1 MGILKEPE
9 AVSSKAAVQK
19 RVRSRE
25 IVTAIVFVRVCAE
38 LFADALYR
46 PTAFGQTNGCRSCRW
61 TRALSF
67 SRSPRTSADPGVGI
81 AKLRKRK
88 AGCDSQIENAEKCVT
103 KFESCGGFELPGR
116 KCSARRKPRI
126 TARYY
131 LERWVAPK
139 SAALSGWATGTDP
152 RRKDEKLH
160 FASPNVAENI
170 GSWSGISTPMVL
182 QWLPR
187 SGRTG
192 RMSTSPRASGQV
204 V

>member
-1 MGILKEPE
+1 MGLSTIVLPSASDSVPSDPIADMLSHLRCCGTIDSSYGNSEGAE

-46 PTAFGQTNGCRSCRW
+46 PTAFGQTNGCRSCRL

-88 AGCDSQIENAEKCVT
+88 AGCDSQIENAEKCFT

-116 KCSARRKPRI
+116 KCSARSKPRI

-131 LERWVAPK
+131 LE
-139 SAALSGWATGTDP
+139 SGLLRSQQLYPVELQAQI
-152 RRKDEKLH
+152 RDEKTRNCI
-160 FASPNVAENI
+160 SPAQ
-170 GSWSGISTPMVL
+170 M
-182 QWLPR
+182 
-187 SGRTG
+187 
-192 RMSTSPRASGQV
+192 
-204 V
+204 

>member
-1 MGILKEPE
+1 MATYWACRPSCCRRRAVPFRRTPSPTCSAIYAAVVPLIPPLGILKEPE

-19 RVRSRE
+19 RFRSRE

-126 TARYY
+126 IARFY

-139 SAALSGWATGTDP
+139 SAALSG
-152 RRKDEKLH
+152 
-160 FASPNVAENI
+160 
-170 GSWSGISTPMVL
+170 
-182 QWLPR
+182 
-187 SGRTG
+187 
-192 RMSTSPRASGQV
+192 
-204 V
+204 

>member
-61 TRALSF
+61 TRALAF

-131 LERWVAPK
+131 LE
-139 SAALSGWATGTDP
+139 SGLLRSQQLYPVELQAQI
-152 RRKDEKLH
+152 RDEKTRNCI
-160 FASPNVAENI
+160 SPAQM
-170 GSWSGISTPMVL
+170 WPKT
-182 QWLPR
+182 
-187 SGRTG
+187 
-192 RMSTSPRASGQV
+192 
-204 V
+204 